1 MGDVTVEGDLTSNSE
16 TNLNI
21 LNVGNNANLSSNLT
35 VDGTSILKDNL
46 TVGTTGSN
54 SMLKV
59 NASITTD
66 GNISSNGNLTIS
78 GDGIIA
84 NDLTIGTTGAGN
96 MLTIKGSLTV
106 FDTIDFQSDLVVK
119 KQLTVMGDTE
129 ILGNLVVGKEIA
141 ALGKIEASLDIQA
154 NGAIIADGGFQGD
167 SAYIKND
174 LSVGGRIYGQMV
186 ASGITSG
193 TIDPARLP
201 SLNSSYTYSANS
213 PQDFNPSW
221 TRIMTI
227 DKTTGGRFTPLKFN
241 ILGSRGV
248 ASGWPPNFDE
258 DYYLRYR
265 RDTTTEDLANTYY
278 YD

>member
-1 MGDVTVEGDLTSNSE
+1 
-16 TNLNI
+16 
-21 LNVGNNANLSSNLT
+21 
-35 VDGTSILKDNL
+35 
-46 TVGTTGSN
+46 
-54 SMLKV
+54 
-59 NASITTD
+59 
-66 GNISSNGNLTIS
+66 
-78 GDGIIA
+78 
-84 NDLTIGTTGAGN
+84 
-96 MLTIKGSLTV
+96 
-106 FDTIDFQSDLVVK
+106 
-119 KQLTVMGDTE
+119 MGDTE

-141 ALGKIEASLDIQA
+141 ALGKIEASSDIQA

-174 LSVGGRIYGQMV
+174 LSVGGRIYGQMD

-193 TIDPARLP
+193 TINPARLP
-201 SLNSSYTYSANS
+201 SLNSSYTYSANA

-241 ILGSRGV
+241 ILGSRGI
-248 ASGWPPNFDE
+248 ASSWPPNFDE

-278 YD
+278 YDCYRKSNYNNGGSQLIFVRISNTVMDVYLYREYNYFINGSISFNKLPTDVITTYTEPVLTTAPDYAFPSPTRLMDIPPPPTTGANTLISDTGNLMWISTTLSSEPSTDITDSDKFK